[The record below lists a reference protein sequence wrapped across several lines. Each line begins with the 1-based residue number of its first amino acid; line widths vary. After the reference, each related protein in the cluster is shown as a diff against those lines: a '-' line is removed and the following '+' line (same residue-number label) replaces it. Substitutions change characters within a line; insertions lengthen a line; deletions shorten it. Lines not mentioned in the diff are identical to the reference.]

1 MQVFVTGA
9 TGYVGSAVCDALT
22 RAGHQVFGLA
32 RTPEKAALLDA
43 RAITPVVGSLEDPA
57 TWRSAAQNA
66 GGVVH
71 AAAAWGPD
79 MGRLDNL
86 AVDALL
92 DILAGSN
99 RPLVYTS
106 GVWVMG
112 DTGGR
117 MNGEISAIHPAK
129 ISAWRPAVEEK
140 VLAAKESKVKG
151 MVFRAGMVFGR
162 GGGAVGGFFRS
173 ARSKG
178 VVEVVGDGENYWS
191 NVHVDDLADLYRRA
205 LENPASGELFIAC
218 AGMPQP
224 VKRIAHAVAKA
235 AGIDGKVAFIPVEQ
249 ARATMGLL
257 ADGLALDCRAGS
269 TKAVRF
275 FGWPPKVPYIFD
287 EIERGSYTVAA

>member
-22 RAGHQVFGLA
+22 GAGHQVFGLA
-32 RTPEKAALLDA
+32 RTPEKAALLEA
-43 RAITPVVGSLEDPA
+43 RAITPVVGSLENPA

-86 AVDALL
+86 AVGALL

-140 VLAAKESKVKG
+140 VLAAKEAKVKG

-224 VKRIAHAVAKA
+224 VKRIAHAVAQA

>member
-9 TGYVGSAVCDALT
+9 TGYVGAAVCDALIN
-22 RAGHQVFGLA
+22 AGHQVLGLA
-32 RTPEKAALLDA
+32 RTPDKAALLEA
-43 RAITPVVGSLEDPA
+43 RGVTPVVGSLEDPE
-57 TWRSAAQNA
+57 TWRAAAQSAAGA
-66 GGVVH
+66 VH
-71 AAAAWGPD
+71 AAASPGPD
-79 MGRLDNL
+79 FGRLDNL

-129 ISAWRPAVEEK
+129 IVAWRPAVEEK
-140 VLAAKESKVKG
+140 VLAARERKVRG
-151 MVFRAGMVFGR
+151 MVFRAGMVFGC
-162 GGGAVGGFFRS
+162 GAGAVGGFFHS

-178 VVEVVGDGENYWS
+178 VVEVVGNGENYWS
-191 NVHVDDLADLYRRA
+191 NVHAGDLADLYRRA

-224 VKRIAHAVAKA
+224 VKRIALAVAKA
-235 AGIDGKVAFIPVEQ
+235 AGIEGKVAYIPVEQ
-249 ARATMGLL
+249 ARATMGLV

-269 TKAVRF
+269 TKAVRY
-275 FGWPPKVPYIFD
+275 FGWSPKVPYIFD